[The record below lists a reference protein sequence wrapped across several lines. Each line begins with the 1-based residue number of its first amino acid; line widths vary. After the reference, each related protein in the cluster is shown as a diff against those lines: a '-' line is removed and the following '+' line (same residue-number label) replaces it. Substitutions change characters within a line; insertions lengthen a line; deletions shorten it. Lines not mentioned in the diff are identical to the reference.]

1 MTVIIDLTPVR
12 CGSGPARL
20 LDMVQGRSKQAFK
33 QCLAERG
40 EVLARRAR
48 GRRDGRVHRVQDRHH
63 PGTTRGRG
71 RDGPLPRLAGDAL
84 DECRRRVQQDTR
96 GHRGRKGD
104 PLYADRRTLHTGAGL
119 LTDKQQQRL
128 GRCSPSTIMS
138 RRAAGSTS
146 A

>member
-1 MTVIIDLTPVR
+1 VVR
-12 CGSGPARL
+12 DHQPRRGPAL
-20 LDMVQGRSKQAFK
+20 G
-33 QCLAERG
+33 G
-40 EVLARRAR
+40 EATRVGTFSEQVWVLS
-48 GRRDGRVHRVQDRHH
+48 DERHH
-63 PGTTRGRG
+63 
-71 RDGPLPRLAGDAL
+71 LAGDTL